1 MNFILNFCMGI
12 LIGAGAILPGI
23 SSGVLCVIFGIYENL
38 LNCCCDIGNN
48 INDSGIILPSQP
60 KCKVEGETIL
70 IIPISVCI

>member
-1 MNFILNFCMGI
+1 MKIY
-12 LIGAGAILPGI
+12 LI
-23 SSGVLCVIFGIYENL
+23 VV
-38 LNCCCDIGNN
+38 DIGNN